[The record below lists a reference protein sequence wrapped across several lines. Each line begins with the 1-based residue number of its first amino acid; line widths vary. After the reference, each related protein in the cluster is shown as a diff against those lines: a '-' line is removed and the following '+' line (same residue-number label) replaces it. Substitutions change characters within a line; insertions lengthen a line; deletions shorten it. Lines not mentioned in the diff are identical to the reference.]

1 MSVEWG
7 HVDPFFKRRKE
18 MTAIGF
24 VLILLGL
31 AGDRAD
37 KLFEIP
43 EWVVVAAVLLF
54 ATGIGLFIAG
64 VTTWLWRVMP

>member
-1 MSVEWG
+1 
-7 HVDPFFKRRKE
+7 

-24 VLILLGL
+24 VLILLTLFVGK
-31 AGDRAD
+31 AD
-37 KLFEIP
+37 DKFKMP
-43 EWVVVAAVLLF
+43 EWVMVAAVLLF

>member
-1 MSVEWG
+1 
-7 HVDPFFKRRKE
+7 

-43 EWVVVAAVLLF
+43 EWVVVAAVLLL
-54 ATGIGLFIAG
+54 ASGTGLFIAG
-64 VTTWLWRVMP
+64 VTTWLWGVMP

>member
-1 MSVEWG
+1 
-7 HVDPFFKRRKE
+7 

-31 AGDRAD
+31 AGDRVD
-37 KLFEIP
+37 RLFKIP
-43 EWVVVAAVLLF
+43 EWVVVAAVLSL
-54 ATGIGLFIAG
+54 ATGIGLFVAG